1 MKEKEHRKEHE
12 PPASGN
18 PDSSSE
24 DAKKGRHSDASNKT
38 AAQEGEKSNDSFAL
52 PEQEMDI
59 GSDSPHYEEPTWSA
73 PSFVV
78 SSYAPSA
85 GSQAS
90 QPSTPIPRSFPA
102 DPYAETYH
110 ANSAT
115 QSFLH
120 DTYYPHLY
128 FQDWHETQYDETD
141 RAQDYYQ
148 GEAYRDQ
155 NEYRQQDYYR
165 YQDYYTDHSAYV
177 QPFGVPQHTPSSAPL
192 TGNAFAP
199 SAFAATGIMFAGEGY
214 SHFLASHEFLADAP
228 VVASLT
234 WDDAQSQ
241 VAAAEPVYP
250 HASIANEE
258 PAYTSLYEQ
267 QEDHPQ
273 GSVGV
278 SVQDSLPS
286 VAPLTSAEEYALPHL
301 DSGDYYLHQGTPD
314 LRQADIYSPEMLAAS
329 FAERSHVYDQVQEN
343 APGFV
348 STSGTAQAHLPSEQT
363 RNASHGAE
371 QGAGAAF
378 AYPEAALQS
387 EEGRAPFAF
396 EADSTSRLTI
406 NRQDDSPVQPAV
418 FEHYQSAAYSPEAL
432 AASLTESA
440 PAREQVILEEPR
452 AEDPTT
458 AFPSSPPLPC
468 QSGED
473 PFPYRQDESL
483 ENRLIVNRQAESSM
497 PFYEERLAQSAVT
510 PEADSSTRLII
521 NRQEDI
527 SSQVPTESAEARYG
541 ILAGA
546 MASDHVNQ
554 PAAASEELLP
564 NRLTVSRDSE
574 PSASFSDEQAIRL
587 IAHQEESLSSRL
599 TVNPEEEQATRLIV
613 NRENE
618 PNVLNGDEQAVRLTI
633 NRQEPV
639 FAEDMLPLESEAS
652 VEAVLSASAEKPDAI
667 YGESGSSWD
676 DAPFILFAPTED
688 QLKAVEE
695 AAAHLSWTER
705 GADDGSI
712 FMASYGA
719 ASLLVRD
726 KGVGAI
732 DGRYDWFLV
741 GGEDA
746 TSECLVKGSSDS
758 FMGAQS
764 DLLLQ
769 AQRRG
774 LLFDDDCSPEV
785 QLLDG
790 PSAFRTTGDALESDV
805 FLPDVSS
812 KGLIADS
819 RSTDQVLSGEKSTDA
834 SALIGGGKDRSLSRE
849 HAAIAGAAALGVL
862 GYAGGATARVAKA
875 GVGNVL
881 HGASKIFSVAAREDE
896 DMQKVDEA
904 RTVLTDAVAKERVQH
919 SKRKARD
926 FKHLMRRELVIK
938 ETAAALDRSEAA
950 ASLAPETTLETA
962 GVRESIVTI
971 DDKLAEA
978 GVRDLTSVADKAE
991 QLTAAKSAEK
1001 VLGTK
1006 EGAVGKKAI
1015 GESKKAGKAELL
1027 EKKEAEAFLLES
1039 KAERDAKKAKG
1050 EKNEAKPKIGEK
1062 LSAKRKKLKDKGLSD
1077 GDILL
1082 KADAVALT
1090 AIVPANAAKRS
1101 VKFAG
1106 GATKNIAASSALKV
1120 LAKENEGVA
1129 TLLDITDNA
1138 KKSVGAVKGIAR
1150 IPVKTV
1156 QTVRGLVN
1164 LIKNIGKA
1172 IYHTVASFLSL
1183 GWPAVLLALF
1193 LVIGAVIAVVSNLV
1207 IINDKQELSETTAL
1221 VAELD
1226 DLLEAK
1232 IHSYGHA
1239 NDSDGRL
1246 VPIYYADAR
1255 GTYYGEGEDGKS
1267 LLMDLDMRNSTCK
1280 LETVDAS
1287 TVEVFTNPDE
1297 IIAYIDAKYTGEW
1310 QVGAASWKVTVE
1322 IKGRTFNIIDWEHVP
1337 AWVQSALNKADKQW
1351 FKYQAADAVSAFL
1364 QEEFPNLTEDE
1375 NYIIS
1380 TAAAE
1385 ELANVIFDQ
1394 QMQGINDE
1402 IIFEAIRAGVGEY
1415 KEYVNLSD
1423 DQLNE
1428 LNGKISDVVTEL
1440 VGEQD
1445 PRALVY
1451 DEIVALHGYLN
1462 WWSEDYEHID
1472 VTQTAGGGTG
1482 TGATGSSSEAG
1493 TNNAYGYP
1501 NASGYDTAELE
1512 KWDGYNEVS
1521 VYGISESGTT
1531 SVTGDGTRITNDWND
1546 TNMAIACEGKQNA
1559 LFAYWT
1565 GDYKR
1570 LHGDS
1575 SQPVRITLYNPASG
1589 ATVTAEVR
1597 DCGGWRGFTN
1607 PKYEGMNATR
1617 QWDLLPAVWLA
1628 LGGTRSSGLMNVYW
1642 KVDNEAAVSGEG
1654 GGVAAPAAAV
1664 EVDYPWPAET
1674 DKGDGIIS
1682 INRATYIRH
1691 NIQDLVRCEQLLSQM
1706 IGPENYASYSEF
1718 KAVYDF
1724 VASKLRDIMAPV
1736 LTRESVKGDSY
1747 TDYMMTR
1754 RELGNPFGTYGGGKQ
1769 VEWVVADQ
1777 FAPGFQDSF
1786 DEDKISVGIK
1796 PLNGGWSVHS
1806 IADGVVRKVGDGTIK
1821 IAREIAAGNYEII
1834 EYGNVRD
1841 IQVSEG
1847 DEVKRGAHLGS
1858 VADRTK
1864 PLMVSWYEEKLDAG
1878 GVSLDPD
1885 EMGFSQRGWAYN
1897 PALFMTGFAGYEE
1910 PEKPTIYA
1918 GGSARDLKDCTTIVD
1933 FAYSRLGCPY
1943 VWGATGPSTFDC
1955 SGLTQWCYAQAG
1967 IQIPRTSEAQHDAA
1981 AAAGNLLALD
1991 ESKLLPGDILWKKGH
2006 VGIYVGN
2013 NTYIHAPKPGDVVRV
2028 ATGISYFTHA
2038 LRFS

>member
-18 PDSSSE
+18 LDSPSE

-38 AAQEGEKSNDSFAL
+38 AAQEGGKSNDSFAL

-59 GSDSPHYEEPTWSA
+59 GSDSPHYEEPTWTA

-85 GSQAS
+85 DYQVSR
-90 QPSTPIPRSFPA
+90 PSSPAPRPSFV

-120 DTYYPHLY
+120 DYPHLY

-141 RAQDYYQ
+141 RAQDHYRD
-148 GEAYRDQ
+148 EAYRDQ
-155 NEYRQQDYYR
+155 AEYRQQDYYR
-165 YQDYYTDHSAYV
+165 YQNHYTDYSTYA
-177 QPFGVPQHTPSSAPL
+177 QPFGAPQHTPSGTPYA
-192 TGNAFAP
+192 GNAFAP

-214 SHFLASHEFLADAP
+214 SHFLANHEFVADAP
-228 VVASLT
+228 VAASLA

-241 VAAAEPVYP
+241 GAAPEPMYS
-250 HASIANEE
+250 HASMASEE

-267 QEDHPQ
+267 QGDHPQ
-273 GSVGV
+273 GGVSV

-301 DSGDYYLHQGTPD
+301 DSGDYYLRQGTPD

-343 APGFV
+343 APGYV
-348 STSGTAQAHLPSEQT
+348 STSEAARAHRPSEQT
-363 RNASHGAE
+363 RNASQGAE

-378 AYPEAALQS
+378 AYQVAALQS
-387 EEGRAPFAF
+387 EESRTPFAF
-396 EADSTSRLTI
+396 EADSASRLTV
-406 NRQDDSPVQPAV
+406 NRQDDSPVQPAA

-468 QSGED
+468 QSRED
-473 PFPYRQDESL
+473 LFPYRQDESL

-527 SSQVPTESAEARYG
+527 SSQVPTESAEARCG

-564 NRLTVSRDSE
+564 NRLTVNRDSE
-574 PSASFSDEQAIRL
+574 PSASFSDEQATRL

-618 PNVLNGDEQAVRLTI
+618 PDVLNGDEQAVRLTI

-652 VEAVLSASAEKPDAI
+652 VEAVLSASAEKLDAI
-667 YGESGSSWD
+667 YGESGNSRD
-676 DAPFILFAPTED
+676 DAPFILSAPTED

-726 KGVGAI
+726 KGVRAI

-746 TSECLVKGSSDS
+746 ASECLVKGSSDS

-790 PSAFRTTGDALESDV
+790 PSAFRTMGNVLESDV

-819 RSTDQVLSGEKSTDA
+819 RSTDQELSGAKSTDA

-862 GYAGGATARVAKA
+862 GYAGGVTARVAKA
-875 GVGNVL
+875 GVGNAL

-950 ASLAPETTLETA
+950 ASLAPEATLETA

-991 QLTAAKSAEK
+991 QLTAAKSTEK
-1001 VLGTK
+1001 VLGAK

-1077 GDILL
+1077 GDSLL

-1106 GATKNIAASSALKV
+1106 GAAKNIAASSALKV

-1150 IPVKTV
+1150 VPVKAV

-1164 LIKNIGKA
+1164 LVKNIGKA
-1172 IYHTVASFLSL
+1172 IYHTVASFLSM
-1183 GWPAVLLALF
+1183 GWPAALLALF
-1193 LVIGAVIAVVSNLV
+1193 LAIGAVIAVVSNLV

-1226 DLLEAK
+1226 DLLEEK

-1402 IIFEAIRAGVGEY
+1402 VIFEAIRAGVGEY

-1472 VTQTAGGGTG
+1472 ATQTAGGGTG

-1501 NASGYDTAELE
+1501 NASGYDPAELE

-1642 KVDNEAAVSGEG
+1642 KVDNEAAVSGGG

-1674 DKGDGIIS
+1674 DKGDGIVS

-1706 IGPENYASYSEF
+1706 IEPENYASYSEF

-1736 LTRESVKGDSY
+1736 LTRENVKGDSY

-1769 VEWVVADQ
+1769 VEWVVADR

-1806 IADGVVRKVGDGTIK
+1806 IADGVVRKAGDGTIK
-1821 IAREIAAGNYEII
+1821 IAREIAAGNYEIV

-1878 GVSLDPD
+1878 GMSLDPD

-1918 GGSARDLKDCTTIVD
+1918 GGSARDLKDCTTIVG

-1943 VWGATGPSTFDC
+1943 VWGATGPNTFDC

-1967 IQIPRTSEAQHDAA
+1967 IRIPRTSEAQHDAA
-1981 AAAGNLLALD
+1981 AASGNLLALD

>member
-18 PDSSSE
+18 PNNPSE

-38 AAQEGEKSNDSFAL
+38 AVQEGEKSNDSFAL
-52 PEQEMDI
+52 PEQEVDI
-59 GSDSPHYEEPTWSA
+59 GSDSPHHEEPTWTA

-78 SSYAPSA
+78 SSYTPSA
-85 GSQAS
+85 DYQAS
-90 QPSTPIPRSFPA
+90 QPSSPAPRPSFV

-120 DTYYPHLY
+120 DTHYPHLY

-165 YQDYYTDHSAYV
+165 YQDYYTNHSAYA

-214 SHFLASHEFLADAP
+214 SHFLANHEFVADAP

-273 GSVGV
+273 GGIVV

-286 VAPLTSAEEYALPHL
+286 VAPPTSAEEYALPHL

-329 FAERSHVYDQVQEN
+329 FAERSHVYNQVQKS
-343 APGFV
+343 APGYAP
-348 STSGTAQAHLPSEQT
+348 TSGTAQAHRTSEQT
-363 RNASHGAE
+363 RNASQGAE

-378 AYPEAALQS
+378 AYPVAALQS
-387 EEGRAPFAF
+387 EESRAPFAF
-396 EADSTSRLTI
+396 EADSISRLTV
-406 NRQDDSPVQPAV
+406 NRQDDSPVQPAA

-473 PFPYRQDESL
+473 LFPYRQDESL
-483 ENRLIVNRQAESSM
+483 ENRLIVNRQDGLS
-497 PFYEERLAQSAVT
+497 AQPASE
-510 PEADSSTRLII
+510 PMEA
-521 NRQEDI
+521 Q
-527 SSQVPTESAEARYG
+527 YG
-541 ILAGA
+541 ILAA
-546 MASDHVNQ
+546 TAANDHINR
-554 PAAASEELLP
+554 PIDASEELLP
-564 NRLTVSRDSE
+564 NRLTVSR
-574 PSASFSDEQAIRL
+574 
-587 IAHQEESLSSRL
+587 EEDAANRL
-599 TVNPEEEQATRLIV
+599 TV
-613 NRENE
+613 
-618 PNVLNGDEQAVRLTI
+618 

-652 VEAVLSASAEKPDAI
+652 VEAVLSASAEKPDDI
-667 YGESGSSWD
+667 YGESGNSRD
-676 DAPFILFAPTED
+676 DAPFILSAPTED

-732 DGRYDWFLV
+732 DGRYEWFLV

-746 TSECLVKGSSDS
+746 ASECLVKGSSDS

-790 PSAFRTTGDALESDV
+790 PSDFRTTGDALESDV

-812 KGLIADS
+812 KGLIADF
-819 RSTDQVLSGEKSTDA
+819 RSTDQVLSGAKSTDA

-862 GYAGGATARVAKA
+862 GYAGGVTARVAKA

-978 GVRDLTSVADKAE
+978 GVRDLALVADKAE

-1001 VLGTK
+1001 VLGAK

-1062 LSAKRKKLKDKGLSD
+1062 LSAKKKKLKDKGLSD

-1106 GATKNIAASSALKV
+1106 GAAKNIAASSALKV

-1172 IYHTVASFLSL
+1172 IYHTVASFLSM

-1501 NASGYDTAELE
+1501 NASGYDTTELE

-1607 PKYEGMNATR
+1607 PKYEGVNATR

-1642 KVDNEAAVSGEG
+1642 KVDNEAAVSGGG

-1674 DKGDGIIS
+1674 DKGDGIVS

-1769 VEWVVADQ
+1769 VEWVVADR

-2028 ATGISYFTHA
+2028 ATGIGYFTHA